1 MNLPAEV
8 VVVEVEEV
16 ESVFA
21 LFASLSSSALPSPSK
36 TYTTLTKFQ
45 NNL

>member
-1 MNLPAEV
+1 MNLPA

-21 LFASLSSSALPSPSK
+21 LFASLSSSALPSPIK

>member
-8 VVVEVEEV
+8 VVVEV

-21 LFASLSSSALPSPSK
+21 LFASLSSSILTSPSK
-36 TYTTLTKFQ
+36 LYLLFYLFITI
-45 NNL
+45 